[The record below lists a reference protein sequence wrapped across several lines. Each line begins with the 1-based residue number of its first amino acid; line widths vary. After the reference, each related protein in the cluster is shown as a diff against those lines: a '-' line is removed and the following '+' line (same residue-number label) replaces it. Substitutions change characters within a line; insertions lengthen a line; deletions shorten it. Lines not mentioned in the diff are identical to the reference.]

1 MKIIFLQDVRGIGHK
16 YDVKEVSD
24 GYARNYLFP
33 KNLAEPMTAAA
44 IKKIEKFKE
53 SQEREDHELE
63 KRLHEIAATLAGTTL
78 QFEMEA
84 DEHGSVFGSINKD
97 AILKALRDHK
107 FISTER
113 VEIDLEQP
121 IKKVGEYTVPVDLRK
136 GISVKLKI
144 SVKKKE
150 SK

>member
-1 MKIIFLQDVRGIGHK
+1 MKIIFLQDVRGVAKK

-24 GYARNYLFP
+24 GYARNYLLP
-33 KNLAEPMTAAA
+33 NKLAEQATAAA
-44 IKKIEKFKE
+44 MKKIEKFKE

-63 KRLHEIAATLAGTTL
+63 KRLREIATTLADTTL

-84 DEHGSVFGSINKD
+84 DEHGSIFGSINKD

-107 FISTER
+107 FIAQER
-113 VEIDLEQP
+113 IEIDLENP
-121 IKKVGEYTVPVDLRK
+121 IKKVGDYVVPVEMRK

-144 SVKKKE
+144 SVKKKTD
-150 SK
+150 K

>member
-1 MKIIFLQDVRGIGHK
+1 MKIIFLQDVRGVAKK

-24 GYARNYLFP
+24 GYARNFLLP
-33 KNLAEPMTAAA
+33 QNLAEPATAAA
-44 IKKIEKFKE
+44 MKKIEKFKE

-63 KRLHEIAATLAGTTL
+63 KRLHEIAKTLSDTAL

-84 DEHGSVFGSINKD
+84 DEHGSIFGSINKE

-107 FISTER
+107 FIANER

-121 IKKVGEYTVPVDLRK
+121 IKKVGEYVVPIDLRK

-144 SVKKKE
+144 SVKKKA
-150 SK
+150 